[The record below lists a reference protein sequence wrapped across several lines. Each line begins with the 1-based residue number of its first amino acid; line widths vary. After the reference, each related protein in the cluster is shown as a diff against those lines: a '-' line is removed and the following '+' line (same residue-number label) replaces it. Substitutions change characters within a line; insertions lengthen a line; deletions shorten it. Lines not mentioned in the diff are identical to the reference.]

1 MMDLLIE
8 KISYFSSHWKEMKTL
23 VVSLTLR
30 PIWWFFL
37 ISVHEWSSLLVMAT
51 IAFSAILSYSDLD
64 HFLIAILWF
73 SYRNHFWTTLIQAWR
88 FIICKVNCALL
99 DCWNNTWEQNMKLLI
114 SAFQHSCIG
123 WVAQSL
129 LVRRPT
135 FVRLSLDGNV
145 SSPSSVTTFT
155 SLSLNWNVYIGI
167 FICK

>member
-1 MMDLLIE
+1 ME
-8 KISYFSSHWKEMKTL
+8 NFSYFSSHWKEMKTL

-30 PIWWFFL
+30 PIWCHFH

-51 IAFSAILSYSDLD
+51 IAFSAILSFSDLD
-64 HFLIAILWF
+64 HFLIAILRF
-73 SYRNHFWTTLIQAWR
+73 YNQNHFWTTLIQAWR

-123 WVAQSL
+123 WLARSP
-129 LVRRPT
+129 LVCRPT
-135 FVRLSLDGNV
+135 FVRLSRDGNV
-145 SSPSSVTTFT
+145 SSPSPVTTFT